1 MGLDMSEDLPIQ
13 QNPDGTI
20 QWEKL
25 ITDGII
31 FAVIGLG
38 VKFAINEITEM
49 EDDIDA

>member
-1 MGLDMSEDLPIQ
+1 MRKNLSEDLPIQ

-31 FAVIGLG
+31 FGVIGIA
-38 VKFAINEITEM
+38 VKKTIDWVSQM
-49 EDDIDA
+49 EEDIDG